1 MPCERERRSDSGA
14 ACVPTIDQETTKM
27 LKLCIAAAAAVS
39 LFAACGPMPMQ
50 QPSAA
55 APTPAVRMSAS
66 TPTLAGGYK
75 KVAAPAGATVYF
87 VSLKD
92 GDVLSSPLLVQFG
105 LRGIGVAPAGI
116 EKENTGHHHLLIDV
130 AELDVN
136 NGLPMTDNIRHYGG
150 GQTEARIELKPGT
163 HTLQLLLA
171 DHNHI
176 PHHPLVI
183 SERITITVK

>member
-1 MPCERERRSDSGA
+1 
-14 ACVPTIDQETTKM
+14 M
-27 LKLCIAAAAAVS
+27 LKFCIAAGAAVS
-39 LFAACGPMPMQ
+39 LFTACGPMPMQ

-55 APTPAVRMSAS
+55 APTPAVRMGAG

-87 VSLKD
+87 TGLKD
-92 GDVLSSPLLVQFG
+92 GDTVASPLLVQFG
-105 LRGIGVAPAGI
+105 LRGIGVAPAGV

-130 AELDVN
+130 AEVDVN
-136 NGLPMTDNIRHYGG
+136 NALPMTDNIRHFGG
-150 GQTEARIELKPGT
+150 GQTEVRVELKPGV

-176 PHHPLVI
+176 PHFPAVM
-183 SERITITVK
+183 SQRITVTVR

>member
-1 MPCERERRSDSGA
+1 
-14 ACVPTIDQETTKM
+14 M
-27 LKLCIAAAAAVS
+27 LKSNLAAVAA
-39 LFAACGPMPMQ
+39 LCGLTACGQVSLQ

-55 APTPAVRMSAS
+55 LPAPVTAEMRMNGS

-75 KVAAPAGATVYF
+75 KVAAPAGAAVYF
-87 VSLKD
+87 VNLKN
-92 GDVLSSPLLVQFG
+92 GDVVGSPLQVQFG
-105 LRGIGVAPAGI
+105 LRGIGVAPAGV

-136 NGLPMTDNIRHYGG
+136 NALPMSDTIRHFGG
-150 GQTEARIELKPGT
+150 GQTEARVELKPGT

-183 SERITITVK
+183 SERITVTVK